1 MTPTTTVA
9 RCAWSSVD
17 SHDQSSWNELLPS
30 LSVPVSL
37 GSSPMTTSMAAPK
50 RNPVT
55 TARDRN
61 WDNHPI
67 RNTASARKNKPLVS
81 VMPATRVAAS
91 AGSVR
96 LAASTA
102 PPATA
107 ARPELGPIEIWRQVP
122 NRA

>member
-1 MTPTTTVA
+1 
-9 RCAWSSVD
+9 
-17 SHDQSSWNELLPS
+17 
-30 LSVPVSL
+30 
-37 GSSPMTTSMAAPK
+37 MAAPK
-50 RNPVT
+50 RKPVT

-61 WDNHPI
+61 WDSHPM
-67 RNTASARKNKPLVS
+67 RNTASARKNRPLVS
-81 VMPATRVAAS
+81 VMPATNVAAS
-91 AGSVR
+91 AGSVT